1 VHSAPNSKQ
10 ARPRGM
16 GVGGGGRPGA
26 MGGGMEPWGEAWR
39 SHGGRH
45 GGGMGGGMGEAWSHG
60 ALAWNPKLLIDF
72 KVSLTTKKLQG
83 VPGLGHR

>member
-1 VHSAPNSKQ
+1 
-10 ARPRGM
+10 M